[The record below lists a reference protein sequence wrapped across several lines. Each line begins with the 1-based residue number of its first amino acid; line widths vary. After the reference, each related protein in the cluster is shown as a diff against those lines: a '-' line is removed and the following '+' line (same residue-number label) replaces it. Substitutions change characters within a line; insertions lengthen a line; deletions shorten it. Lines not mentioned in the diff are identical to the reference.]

1 MKVRPS
7 ELVEVDGT
15 DPIAV
20 YCFDRAVNTFGDALM
35 HEIKS
40 VDAKTKQE
48 SETKTRSIL
57 TRWLPE
63 ASRAGSF
70 RDPAKRSG

>member
-7 ELVEVDGT
+7 ELVEVDQT

-20 YCFDRAVNTFGDALM
+20 YCFDRAINSFGDALM

-40 VDAKTKQE
+40 VEAKSQQE
-48 SETKTRSIL
+48 SETKTKRIL
-57 TRWLPE
+57 AKWLPE